1 MAFFNLIARLGL
13 DSTGYTIGLKQ
24 AENVATGFGERLQS
38 KLGRKLDQMFGIGA
52 LIGGISAIASR
63 LEELGKESQE
73 VDKLAHKFNLAR
85 VEVYALKEAAD
96 KTGASI
102 EELIKQ
108 GKPELTETSIFKTMR
123 GNLAAEASG
132 RGPGLID
139 KGAFLIGF
147 AQKYIVELMKDPLYM
162 GVNFDRKFSIRKLM
176 IAEVVKAMDPSRYD
190 WPSEETEIDRLIKE
204 QKPAL
209 DKLAEA
215 RRKVYLESLD
225 PAQKL
230 VALERELA
238 KFSACRARKRKPR
251 KHNTQLSSHWTR
263 SRASVVSQ
271 VARKGNCCRSKIASP
286 APPRNLLATPAT
298 SHERRRAIHAS
309 AAAHADFVQSADR
322 HDVRVL
328 SRRAEVHH

>member
-238 KFSACRARKRKPR
+238 ALQVEPAAEGTIANAERLTKASEL
-251 KHNTQLSSHWTR
+251 QLEILR
-263 SRASVVSQ
+263 
-271 VARKGNCCRSKIASP
+271 
-286 APPRNLLATPAT
+286 
-298 SHERRRAIHAS
+298 
-309 AAAHADFVQSADR
+309 
-322 HDVRVL
+322 
-328 SRRAEVHH
+328 